1 MRTAMRYLIPAAGMG
16 RRMGDA
22 AAGAPKCL
30 IEVNGETLIA
40 RLLRQ
45 IRTSDPG
52 ADIHVIVGF
61 RSDAVVPLIAGCR
74 IIVNPFFDRTGIN
87 GSIWLARES
96 FEQPV
101 TLIHADLLLG
111 DDLARELFTAAP
123 ETLMAYDSSL
133 RNDAEVNV
141 AVDDGKVIRFDE
153 NFPGY
158 TGLYAG
164 VLKLSLRAA
173 RAFADTLD
181 RRIVQGFS
189 DPRDYYFF
197 AVRAI
202 IDEYGIPIDAFDCAG
217 YAWQEIDRAEHIEAA
232 RARFG
237 PAPSFPFR
245 TRTPPARE
253 PYGRV
258 RRGRP

>member
-1 MRTAMRYLIPAAGMG
+1 TPLRTSSPPGSPIRSRQRISRARSCGCATHCARASMQSATTSSGVAPIPIMRSIATASRKSTRAAASSSTERTLRRPRPTPRCPRSTSPGSFGDAAPLRRAGAGVFASMCTAMRYLIPAAGMG

-45 IRTSDPG
+45 IRASDPR

-141 AVDDGKVIRFDE
+141 AVDDG
-153 NFPGY
+153 
-158 TGLYAG
+158 
-164 VLKLSLRAA
+164 
-173 RAFADTLD
+173 
-181 RRIVQGFS
+181 
-189 DPRDYYFF
+189 
-197 AVRAI
+197 
-202 IDEYGIPIDAFDCAG
+202 
-217 YAWQEIDRAEHIEAA
+217 
-232 RARFG
+232 
-237 PAPSFPFR
+237 
-245 TRTPPARE
+245 
-253 PYGRV
+253 
-258 RRGRP
+258 

>member
-1 MRTAMRYLIPAAGMG
+1 MRYLIPAAGMG

-22 AAGAPKCL
+22 AAGVPKCM

-45 IRTSDPG
+45 IRTSDPE
-52 ADIHVIVGF
+52 ADIRVIVGF
-61 RSDAVVPLIAGCR
+61 RSEAVVPVIAGCR

-111 DDLARELFTAAP
+111 DDLARELFSATP

-133 RNDAEVNV
+133 RIDSEVNV
-141 AVDDGKVIRFDE
+141 AVDGGRVVRFDE

-164 VLKLSLRAA
+164 VLKLSLPAA
-173 RAFADTLD
+173 RAFSDALD
-181 RRIVQGFS
+181 RRIVQGFN

-202 IDEYGIPIDAFDCAG
+202 IDGHGIPIDAFDCSG
-217 YAWQEIDRAEHIEAA
+217 HPWQEIDRAEHIEAA

-237 PAPSFPFR
+237 RTPAPI
-245 TRTPPARE
+245 ARVGQVL
-253 PYGRV
+253 PLA
-258 RRGRP
+258 